1 MKNNLQGNVMF
12 VYLYVD
18 DLVFTGDGFIIIQE
32 FKQSIVKEFEITNLV
47 LMTYFLEI

>member
-12 VYLYVD
+12 DLYVD
-18 DLVFTGDGFIIIQE
+18 DLIFTGDGFIIIQE
-32 FKQSIVKEFEITNLV
+32 FKQSIVKEFEITDLV